1 MCCGVMLL
9 LPIIYIYVIFLL
21 TLVNVCS
28 VYIEFYLYFEIYV
41 FTSIPI
47 FLFCCFVCVDCYNWF
62 NMDNCFHNCYHDPS
76 LGLTSICVE
85 EQMSLLPMHLGN
97 ISGGVKQKLN
107 SFIGSFS
114 EK

>member
-1 MCCGVMLL
+1 MYAVFTLNF
-9 LPIIYIYVIFLL
+9 IYILKYMFLRP
-21 TLVNVCS
+21 
-28 VYIEFYLYFEIYV
+28 YLF
-41 FTSIPI
+41 S
-47 FLFCCFVCVDCYNWF
+47 CFVCVDCYNWF

-76 LGLTSICVE
+76 LGLTYVCVE

-107 SFIGSFS
+107 SFIGSYS